1 MYYDGIDRLHLKR
14 STKKYIKSGTIVWV
28 LGALWD
34 IAVPAE
40 VAAVF
45 TVPLEY
51 SAQEVVAMA
60 QEAPAQNVM
69 SREMNKKIDEGVEN
83 WHNSVSH
90 NGRELELMLS
100 GLKPMA
106 LFVAEDRVPPELVGD
121 AEFASYVESGQLTKH
136 VYRND
141 AFGFEMRSYCLPK
154 EEWRGKL
161 YNLIFQL
168 TWEGKIDGVFNRED
182 RERIEGFLLG
192 YSKEDTER
200 YLLQAI
206 LRRNCA
212 G

>member
-1 MYYDGIDRLHLKR
+1 
-14 STKKYIKSGTIVWV
+14 
-28 LGALWD
+28 
-34 IAVPAE
+34 
-40 VAAVF
+40 
-45 TVPLEY
+45 
-51 SAQEVVAMA
+51 MA

-69 SREMNKKIDEGVEN
+69 SRKMNEKIDEGVEN
-83 WHNSVSH
+83 RHNSVSH

-106 LFVAEDRVPPELVGD
+106 SFVAEDLVPPELVGD

-161 YNLIFQL
+161 HNLIYQL
-168 TWEGKIDGVFNRED
+168 TWERKIDGVFNRED

-200 YLLQAI
+200 HLEAVLQH
-206 LRRNCA
+206 LRSQNQ
-212 G
+212 